1 MIKSVGELS
10 VWLDDM
16 ADQPLPGGVSAA
28 ALAAAMGAALCA
40 KAARVTLR
48 QGDVNDGDRATWEA
62 IVDRASEGRSALV
75 RLVEADQ
82 QAYQAVL
89 DIVDPVTSIRIWQAA
104 TEVPVEVAEASQSL
118 LAERAFL
125 EGVCWSSVRVDLDV
139 GLRLLE
145 VGLYAGLRAAEA
157 NLAWWGDARE
167 AADVQLRIERL
178 RRQAVEEDVLD

>member
-1 MIKSVGELS
+1 MIKSEGELS
-10 VWLDDM
+10 VWLGDM

-48 QGDVNDGDRATWEA
+48 RREVNDTDRIALEVV
-62 IVDRASEGRSALV
+62 VDRASEDRSALI

-89 DIVDPVTSIRIWQAA
+89 DIGDPLTSGQIWQAA
-104 TEVPVEVAEASQSL
+104 TEVPVKVAETSQSL
-118 LAERAFL
+118 LADRALL
-125 EGVCWSSVRVDLDV
+125 EGVCWSSARVDLDV

-145 VGLYAGLRAAEA
+145 VGLHAGLRAAEA
-157 NLAWWGDARE
+157 NLGWWGDADE
-167 AADVQLRIERL
+167 AADLRLRTERL
-178 RRQAVEEDVLD
+178 RQQSVEEDVLD